1 MTGRKRGV
9 IPAALRRAQ
18 DRFEAWRR
26 TRERGTRIP
35 MKLWD
40 LAVGLARQ
48 HGVSRTASVL
58 KLDYHALK
66 NRVQVKSSPATDA
79 SAAFVEIAPPVM
91 PVSGECMIEFE
102 DGAGACLRVR
112 LRGCDVPDL
121 VALGRS
127 FWSDR

>member
-1 MTGRKRGV
+1 MAGRKRGV
-9 IPAALRRAQ
+9 IPSALRQAQ

-35 MKLWD
+35 RELWK
-40 LAVGLARQ
+40 LAVRLAEQ

-66 NRVQVKSSPATDA
+66 NRLQVKSSPATDA

-91 PVSGECMIEFE
+91 PVPGECLIEFE

-112 LRGCDVPDL
+112 LRGCDAPDL